1 MDIKFVAVVIA
12 RTQFRVVQTK
22 TSPMPSGG
30 IDG

>member
-22 TSPMPSGG
+22 TSPMPSEE
-30 IDG
+30 